1 VRPHALVFP
10 AAASAAAAILLQ
22 MPSPL
27 PASALRWR
35 CDPARLPCDTTAEC
49 PPLQGIVGQDAAVE
63 ALRFGIECAASD
75 QNVFVR
81 GLTGTGRMSL
91 VRRLLDELMPACRLE
106 SDHCY
111 VHDFSAP
118 DRPRLLVLAP
128 CQGRALRKRV
138 RELAKFVRESLGE
151 LLTGDSVDARRMAL
165 EAEAQEKVEALTS
178 PFEADLRAAEL
189 TMVRTQQGSG
199 VQTSLV
205 PFFEG
210 GPLSGQDLARLHGEG
225 RIDDTKLARWREAQ
239 ETFAKRFSEVSRQVQ
254 KIQHATARG
263 VVRVIEDTAREIL
276 ERLVEDIRDDFPGA
290 DVAAFLHGL
299 VEDVVD
305 NIGREH
311 PPGTDPTRLYDVNVL
326 LEHEGPRACP
336 VIVENTPT
344 LANLVGAVE
353 SGWSSNGPA
362 PGDFQS
368 VRAGSLLRANGGFLV
383 LEARDVLA
391 EPGAWRVLVRTLRT
405 GRLEIVPQDLAIP
418 YMRAVVKPE
427 PIPIKVRVILVG
439 DPWVFDLLDRGDPDF
454 GHLFKVLA
462 DFDHEIPRDDE
473 ALVQYA
479 GVLAR
484 LVREERLPHFDRTGL
499 AALVEHG
506 ARIAAH
512 KDKLTTRFARIAD
525 IAREAAYVATRR
537 VKETLTSDAATL
549 VTGDDVRETVRR
561 TKSRADLSS
570 RHFQAMI
577 ADRTIVIETSGAVV
591 GQINGLAVIQTGMLT
606 YGFPARI
613 TATIGP
619 GTAGIIDIEGSASLS
634 GQIHTKG
641 FHILGGLLRHLL
653 NTDHALAFSASL
665 AFEQSYGGID
675 GDSASAAET
684 CCLLSAL
691 TGIPLRQDIALTG
704 AIDQHG
710 RIQAIGGVNEK
721 IEGFYDAC
729 AALGFTGA
737 GGVIIPESNAGDL
750 MLRHDVAQAAAD
762 GQFHVWPVKTVHEA
776 LELLTGHLIGA
787 LDADGEYP
795 EGSLLGLAR
804 QRAFEF
810 WGRTLAHPSA
820 FLEEAAAGGSDDTT
834 ESVEPD
840 ESSDQPDI
848 AAAH

>member
-1 VRPHALVFP
+1 
-10 AAASAAAAILLQ
+10 
-22 MPSPL
+22 MPSAL

-35 CDPARLPCDTTAEC
+35 CDPARIPCETTSEC
-49 PPLQGIVGQDAAVE
+49 PPLPGIVGQESAVE
-63 ALRFGIECAASD
+63 ALRFGIECGAPD

-118 DRPRLLVLAP
+118 DRPRLLVLPAG
-128 CQGRALRKRV
+128 QGRALRKRV
-138 RELAKFVRESLGE
+138 HELAKFVREGLGE
-151 LLTGDSVDARRMAL
+151 LLTGEAVEERRLAL
-165 EAEAQEKVEALTS
+165 EAEAQQQAEAITD

-189 TMVRTQQGSG
+189 TLVRSQQGTV
-199 VQTSLV
+199 VQTTLV
-205 PFFEG
+205 PVFEG
-210 GPLSGQDLARLHGEG
+210 EPVNGQDLARLHAEG
-225 RIDDTKLARWREAQ
+225 RVDDTRLARWREAR
-239 ETFAKRFSEVSRQVQ
+239 ETFAKRLSDVSRQVQ
-254 KIQHATARG
+254 KIQNTTARS
-263 VVRVIEDTAREIL
+263 VVRVIEDTAREL
-276 ERLVEDIRDDFPGA
+276 LGRLVEDLREDFPGA
-290 DVAAFLHGL
+290 DVAAFLQGL
-299 VEDVVD
+299 IEDVVD

-311 PPGTDPTRLYDVNVL
+311 PPGSDPTRLYDVNVL

-344 LANLVGAVE
+344 LVNLLGAVE
-353 SGWSSNGPA
+353 AGWTGNGPV
-362 PGDFQS
+362 PGDFQC

-405 GRLEIVPQDLAIP
+405 GRLEIVPQELAVP
-418 YMRAVVKPE
+418 YLRASVKPE
-427 PIPIKVRVILVG
+427 PIPVKVRVILVG
-439 DPWVFDLLDRGDPDF
+439 DPWVFQMLDAGDPDF

-462 DFDHEIPRDDE
+462 DFDHEIARDDE
-473 ALVQYA
+473 ALGQYA
-479 GVLAR
+479 GVIAR
-484 LVREERLPHFDRTGL
+484 LVREEGLPHFDRTAV
-499 AALVEHG
+499 AAIVEHG
-506 ARIAAH
+506 ARIAAR

-537 VKETLTSDAATL
+537 VHDAPASGTTGTTDAPVL

-561 TKSRADLSS
+561 TKSRADLPS
-570 RHFQAMI
+570 RRFLAMI
-577 ADRTIVIETSGAVV
+577 ADRTIVIETAGAVV
-591 GQINGLAVIQTGMLT
+591 GQINGLAVIQAGMLT

-619 GTAGIIDIEGSASLS
+619 GSAGIIDIEGRSALS

-691 TGIPLRQDIALTG
+691 TGIALRQDIAITG

-721 IEGFYDAC
+721 IEGFFDAC
-729 AALGFTGA
+729 VALGFTGS
-737 GGVIIPESNAGDL
+737 GGVIIPASNAGDL
-750 MLRHDVAQAAAD
+750 MLRHDVVEAATE
-762 GQFHVWPVKTVHEA
+762 GRFHVWPIETVHEA
-776 LELLTGHLIGA
+776 LELLTGHLVGT
-787 LDADGEYP
+787 LGADGEYL
-795 EGSLLGLAR
+795 EGSLLALAQ

-820 FLEEAAAGGSDDTT
+820 FLEGAAEGDDEAS
-834 ESVEPD
+834 EPD
-840 ESSDQPDI
+840 DASDQPDI
-848 AAAH
+848 AAGR